1 MDPRVILFVEKFMQE
16 RDKND
21 LNVGN
26 RISDASPLDFG
37 LQTKSQAAKDFGW
50 PNYSIY
56 PTC

>member
-37 LQTKSQAAKDFGW
+37 LQTKSQAAKDFG
-50 PNYSIY
+50 
-56 PTC
+56 